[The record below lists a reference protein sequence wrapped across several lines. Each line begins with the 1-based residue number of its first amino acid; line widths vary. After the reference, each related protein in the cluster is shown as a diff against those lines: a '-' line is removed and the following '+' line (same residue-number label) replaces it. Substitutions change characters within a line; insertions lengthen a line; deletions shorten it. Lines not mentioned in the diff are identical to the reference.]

1 MYKEDFSCDELDKDM
16 AQVKLLSL
24 YQNAQAIISESY
36 ITASFIHPFIQALF
50 SSNLPFNIPHCSNI
64 SLIKSSTNSNK
75 GLDYTVDIYD
85 SYECSFTNVFGE
97 IKTEEHSTP
106 SAVLDFYRIASFT
119 KEGLDK
125 HKLNKALRFTTKVG
139 YIDYLFMIADVHSF
153 SAPTQTD
160 VKFSRF

>member
-1 MYKEDFSCDELDKDM
+1 ML
-16 AQVKLLSL
+16 
-24 YQNAQAIISESY
+24 I
-36 ITASFIHPFIQALF
+36 ALF
-50 SSNLPFNIPHCSNI
+50 LCSSNI

-97 IKTEEHSTP
+97 IKTEEHRTP

-125 HKLNKALRFTTKVG
+125 HKLNKALRFTTKDNKKSYVLS
-139 YIDYLFMIADVHSF
+139 YS
-153 SAPTQTD
+153 S
-160 VKFSRF
+160 